1 VLHTATRLLH
11 GTSYA
16 SRPTQPNGTFNIL
29 VEVPTVKGSGERK
42 EGRRKEKRNK
52 VNLVLL
58 LVDETSLFL

>member
-1 VLHTATRLLH
+1 LCSINFGR
-11 GTSYA
+11 G
-16 SRPTQPNGTFNIL
+16 SRSVFEPIGIL
-29 VEVPTVKGSGERK
+29 VKGSGERK